1 MSSGALSGIR
11 IIDLT
16 RILAGPICTMNLGDM
31 GAEIL
36 KIEHPE
42 RGDDTRSWGPP
53 FVEGEA
59 AYFLGINR
67 NKRSMTLNLKEEDGK
82 KILRTLLENADIL
95 IENFKAGT
103 LESWGF
109 TRDWIEKNLPHLI
122 HCSITGY
129 GDVGPK
135 GGMPGYDFLLQAESG
150 LMSITGEKDGDPSKL
165 GVAIVDVCTG
175 QYAAMTILAAL
186 NARNNTNEGQRIELS
201 LYNTS
206 LSMLINVA
214 SNYLVG
220 KQLPKRYGNG
230 HPNIVPYSD
239 FKCSD
244 GFIAIAVGNDSQFAR
259 LARCLGQSE
268 WAEDNFFKTNA
279 QRVIN
284 REVLEKKLTMI
295 LKKKRVRDWL
305 DLFERNN
312 IPCSK
317 INSVSEA
324 LESEQAKANEMVLE
338 QSHPTAGRLKT
349 LGIPFKFSKT
359 PAKITLH
366 PPLLGADTDDILR
379 EIVGLEPTKIAK
391 LRKDNII

>member
-1 MSSGALSGIR
+1 
-11 IIDLT
+11 
-16 RILAGPICTMNLGDM
+16 
-31 GAEIL
+31 
-36 KIEHPE
+36 
-42 RGDDTRSWGPP
+42 
-53 FVEGEA
+53 
-59 AYFLGINR
+59 
-67 NKRSMTLNLKEEDGK
+67 
-82 KILRTLLENADIL
+82 
-95 IENFKAGT
+95 
-103 LESWGF
+103 
-109 TRDWIEKNLPHLI
+109 
-122 HCSITGY
+122 
-129 GDVGPK
+129 
-135 GGMPGYDFLLQAESG
+135 
-150 LMSITGEKDGDPSKL
+150 
-165 GVAIVDVCTG
+165 
-175 QYAAMTILAAL
+175 
-186 NARNNTNEGQRIELS
+186 
-201 LYNTS
+201 
-206 LSMLINVA
+206 MLINVA

-295 LKKKRVRDWL
+295 LTKKRVRDWL

-338 QSHPTAGRLKT
+338 LNASLSFDSFLPKRMT
-349 LGIPFKFSKT
+349 
-359 PAKITLH
+359 
-366 PPLLGADTDDILR
+366 
-379 EIVGLEPTKIAK
+379 
-391 LRKDNII
+391 N